1 MNLYLSEDSKIN
13 YICISF
19 NIYRMNEENFE
30 QQELFEQKK
39 YISDLVEESS
49 QKNKSSVNIVFGTS
63 IITSIIVLSFLYIF
77 GIFEEEEI
85 VLPEP
90 VTITETIKEK
100 ELVVPRVDSTEIVSI
115 AEVATKT
122 IVQVQVGQLDEN
134 EEFISVGGGS
144 GVVINENG
152 LIITNHHVING
163 ADGVRVIFEDG
174 RMYEGKII
182 GSDQLTDVGLIQID
196 KMGLTPINFGDSTEI
211 FVGDLAVAI
220 GHPLT
225 LGAAPTVTTGVV
237 SALDRRLDVGND
249 AMNAAVTLFG
259 LIQTDA
265 PITRGSSGGALLN
278 KDGELIGI
286 TTAIA
291 TADVGAEGLG
301 FAIPINLALNIV
313 EDLLDDGRVLHA
325 FLGILG
331 AQYFEVAEDGARV
344 FSGVYIEEL
353 YGPSNDMYA
362 IGKAGALPGDII
374 KKVNE
379 NSVKTLDQLITILR
393 SMRAEDPIT
402 IEILR
407 DGNSI
412 VLEFQLDLRRQGIF
426 DFLHFQIIVH

>member
-1 MNLYLSEDSKIN
+1 
-13 YICISF
+13 
-19 NIYRMNEENFE
+19 MNEENFE

-174 RMYEGKII
+174 RMYEGQII

-196 KMGLTPINFGDSTEI
+196 KTGLTPINFGDSTEI

-331 AQYFEVAEDGARV
+331 AQYFEVADDGARV

-412 VLEFQLDLRRQGIF
+412 VLEFQLDLRPSDI
-426 DFLHFQIIVH
+426 